1 MHFLLSLSCDWKLW
15 LKALLQWRWCQVLKI
30 RAFQPWRTATSNCK
44 THCCNYM
51 LNIEVGGWEICP
63 TTYLS
68 PYSCCTQPYV
78 LIPLTLF
85 DFFSLS
91 ACKDASMS
99 SSFSLFVL
107 PIALSYVC
115 THAFLKKKCCIYF
128 VVSFFFHLKWALV
141 KITIL
146 ELTYTLACHD
156 ERRLHV
162 KFFWDHCT
170 LPEEASHES

>member
-1 MHFLLSLSCDWKLW
+1 MHFLLSCDWKLW

-51 LNIEVGGWEICP
+51 LKIEVGGREICP

-78 LIPLTLF
+78 LIPLTLY

-128 VVSFFFHLKWALV
+128 VVSFFFSPEVGSCENYHFGINV
-141 KITIL
+141 
-146 ELTYTLACHD
+146 YTCMPWRTKVACQVLLRSLHFT
-156 ERRLHV
+156 RRGKSWKLM
-162 KFFWDHCT
+162 
-170 LPEEASHES
+170 